1 MKKILV
7 PTDFSTEAGNAL
19 RAAAYISRQSGA
31 GVHILHVLDVSMGGS
46 FSAMGQVQD
55 YSMDDLFVMKLM
67 EVNKK
72 RLHNMADELRETG
85 VSDVT
90 YDVRVGAIYNAITEG
105 VEAMGAELVVMGTKG
120 SSGMAELLVGSNT
133 ERIVRFSRVPV
144 LSVKNIPDDFAV
156 RTIVFASNFEADQLL
171 AVSKI
176 KNLQDLFSANLHL
189 VYVNVPNSFTNSRV
203 IRQRMQAFVD
213 RYRLQGYQ
221 FTIYNDDSEEKG
233 IIHFAEEVDADLIAV
248 ATHGRTGLSHLLSG
262 SIAEDIVNHANRP
275 VLTVNLKGLE

>member
-19 RAAAYISRQSGA
+19 RAAAHISRRSGA
-31 GVHILHVLDVSMGGS
+31 SVHILHVLDASMGGG

-72 RLHNMADELRETG
+72 RLHKLADELQETG
-85 VSDVT
+85 VAAVT
-90 YDVRVGAIYNAITEG
+90 YEVRVGAIYNAIAEG
-105 VEAMGAELVVMGTKG
+105 VEAVGADLVVMGTKG

-133 ERIVRFSRVPV
+133 ERVVRFSRVPV
-144 LSVKNIPDDFAV
+144 LSVKNVPDDFAI
-156 RTIVFASNFEADQLL
+156 RTLVFASNFEADQLL

-176 KNLQDLFSANLHL
+176 KNFQDLFGANLHL

-203 IRQRMQAFVD
+203 IRQRMQDFVD
-213 RYRLQGYQ
+213 RYGLRGYQ

-275 VLTVNLKGLE
+275 VLTVNLKGME